1 MGYQILFVI
10 IQPEL
15 TPDPLVVVD
24 YRELKGWRLILVMR
38 ASSRTDTR

>member
-24 YRELKGWRLILVMR
+24 YRE
-38 ASSRTDTR
+38 